1 MFSQIGAKLPWEFQ
15 FVIGASLPIDIK
27 NDNDA
32 DLSFGSGTD
41 ISILYHFSDQYFTC
55 FKFNYSKH
63 KYSDLYSLNAFPD
76 IRSHYFVPMIGKIQN
91 YNKFYFEEKIGFGM
105 LYARTPAYLS
115 QKIGEYYF
123 GKSSDESR
131 TFIGEFNFLGAYN
144 FTDRFSMILNAG
156 LKFSEIKWEIR
167 YNGFIESD
175 LGLDYVLTDSYVQR
189 VIYFPFSLSVGV
201 AYKL

>member
-1 MFSQIGAKLPWEFQ
+1 MFGQSDTKLPWEIQ

-41 ISILYHFSDQYFTC
+41 ISILYHFSDQYFTG
-55 FKFNYSKH
+55 FKFNYTKH
-63 KYSDLYSLNAFPD
+63 KFSDLYSLNAYPD
-76 IRSHYFVPMIGKIQN
+76 IRCHYFLPMIGKFQN
-91 YNKFYFEEKIGFGM
+91 YNKFYFEEKIGIGM
-105 LYARTPAYLS
+105 FYARTPAYLS
-115 QKIGEYYF
+115 QKIGEYYI

-131 TFIGEFNFLGAYN
+131 TFIGEINFLSAYN
-144 FTDRFSMILNAG
+144 FTNRFSIILNAG

-167 YNGFIESD
+167 YNSFVESD
-175 LGLDYVLTDSYVQR
+175 LGLDYILTDSYVQR
-189 VIYFPFSLSVGV
+189 VIYFPFSLSMGV